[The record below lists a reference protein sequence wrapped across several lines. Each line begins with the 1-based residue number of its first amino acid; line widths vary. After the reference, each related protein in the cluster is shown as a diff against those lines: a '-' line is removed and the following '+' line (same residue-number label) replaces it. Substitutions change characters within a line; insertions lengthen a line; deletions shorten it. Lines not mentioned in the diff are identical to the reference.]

1 MYGIYLIIIIIFNY
15 VLCLKN
21 FYIIYIQREG
31 VTVYRWGIFVK
42 ESNEFIMCVY
52 LCLLVLL

>member
-42 ESNEFIMCVY
+42 GTIS
-52 LCLLVLL
+52 L